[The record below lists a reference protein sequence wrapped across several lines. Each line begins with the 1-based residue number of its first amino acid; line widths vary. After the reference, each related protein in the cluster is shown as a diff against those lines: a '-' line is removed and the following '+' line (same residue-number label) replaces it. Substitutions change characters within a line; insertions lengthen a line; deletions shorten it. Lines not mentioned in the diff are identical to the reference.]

1 MLYYFC
7 WYKCKQPLGWK
18 QIQFRYICRK
28 PLGMENQSNIK
39 LIRIL
44 LSIIV
49 AIILFIVL
57 KEMAFVIIPLAMS
70 IFLAALL
77 VPPFMQLKKWKV
89 PNVLAVFIVGAA
101 IIGAVRVGGFIIQLT
116 NYEYSL
122 KKNEI
127 NSLVDTKL
135 LPTFES
141 IGEYTGIDFGKDIDW
156 SRLSSALSTGKLM
169 DSVSPVLDMFNSVVG
184 MYLMILIYLI
194 IILANMY
201 NYERWLLYLGGEKN
215 GKALHHVVN
224 NWIEDLRIYIKV
236 KALVSLVTGILFGGL
251 CYLFGVD
258 FALFFGFL
266 AFVLNFIPQVGS
278 LIATV
283 FPVLL
288 AFLEMNSLPMV
299 GLFAALLIAVQLIM
313 GTFVEVRYIGK
324 SFAMSTM
331 VVFVNLVFWGYL
343 WGIAG
348 VILSVPIIILF
359 KNIANHVDEN
369 SMLARLFSS
378 EK

>member
-1 MLYYFC
+1 
-7 WYKCKQPLGWK
+7 
-18 QIQFRYICRK
+18 
-28 PLGMENQSNIK
+28 
-39 LIRIL
+39 
-44 LSIIV
+44 
-49 AIILFIVL
+49 
-57 KEMAFVIIPLAMS
+57 MAFVIIPLAMS
-70 IFLAALL
+70 IFLAALF
-77 VPPFMQLKKWKV
+77 VPTFMRLKKWKF
-89 PNVLAVFIVGAA
+89 PNFIAIFMVGAA
-101 IIGAVRVGGFIIQLT
+101 IIGSVRVGGFIIQLT

-141 IGEYTGIDFGKDIDW
+141 IGDYTGIDLGKDIDW
-156 SRLSSALSTGKLM
+156 SKFSDALSSGKFM
-169 DSVSPVLDMFNSVVG
+169 DSVSPILDMFNSVVG

-194 IILANMY
+194 IILASIY
-201 NYERWLLYLGGEKN
+201 NYEKYLRYLGGEKQ
-215 GKALHHVVN
+215 GDGLLKVIN
-224 NWIEDLRIYIKV
+224 NWIDDLRIYIKV
-236 KALVSLVTGILFGGL
+236 KTLVSLVTGILFGGL

-266 AFVLNFIPQVGS
+266 AFVLNFIPQLGS

-288 AFLEMNSLPMV
+288 AFLEINSLPMV
-299 GLFAALLIAVQLIM
+299 GLFAALLMAVQLIM
-313 GTFVEVRYIGK
+313 GTFIEVKYIGK
-324 SFAMSTM
+324 SFAMSTL

-343 WGIAG
+343 WGVAG

-359 KNIANHVDEN
+359 KNIANHIDEN
-369 SMLARLFSS
+369 SMIARLFSS

>member
-1 MLYYFC
+1 
-7 WYKCKQPLGWK
+7 
-18 QIQFRYICRK
+18 
-28 PLGMENQSNIK
+28 
-39 LIRIL
+39 
-44 LSIIV
+44 
-49 AIILFIVL
+49 
-57 KEMAFVIIPLAMS
+57 MAFIIIPLAMS

-77 VPPFMQLKKWKV
+77 VPTFMKLKKWKV
-89 PNVLAVFIVGAA
+89 PNVLAIFIVGAT
-101 IIGAVRVGGFIIQLT
+101 IIGAVRVGGVIIQLT

-141 IGEYTGIDFGKDIDW
+141 VGDYTGIDLGKDIDW
-156 SRLSSALSTGKLM
+156 SRFSDALSSGKLM
-169 DSVSPVLDMFNSVVG
+169 DSVSPILDVFNSLVG

-194 IILANMY
+194 IILTSMY
-201 NYERWLLYLGGEKN
+201 NYEKYLRYLGGEKQGEGLLN
-215 GKALHHVVN
+215 VVN

-236 KALVSLVTGILFGGL
+236 KTVVSLVTGILFGGI
-251 CYLFGVD
+251 CYSFGVD

-266 AFVLNFIPQVGS
+266 AFLLNFIPQVGS

-288 AFLEMNSLPMV
+288 AFLEMNSLSMV
-299 GLFAALLIAVQLIM
+299 GLFATLLMAVQLIM

-348 VILSVPIIILF
+348 IILSVPIIILF
-359 KNIANHVDEN
+359 KNIANHIDEN
-369 SMLARLFSS
+369 SMIARLFSS

>member
-18 QIQFRYICRK
+18 QIQFRYICQK
-28 PLGMENQSNIK
+28 PLDLENQSNIK
-39 LIRIL
+39 LIKIL
-44 LSIIV
+44 LSIITTV
-49 AIILFIVL
+49 ILVIVL

-77 VPPFMQLKKWKV
+77 VPIFMKLKKWKV
-89 PNVLAVFIVGAA
+89 PNVLAVLIVGAS

-201 NYERWLLYLGGEKN
+201 NYEKWLLYLGGEKN
-215 GKALHHVVN
+215 GKALYHVVN

>member
-1 MLYYFC
+1 
-7 WYKCKQPLGWK
+7 
-18 QIQFRYICRK
+18 
-28 PLGMENQSNIK
+28 MENQSNIK
-39 LIRIL
+39 LIRNL
-44 LSIIV
+44 LSIITTV
-49 AIILFIVL
+49 ILVIVL

-77 VPPFMQLKKWKV
+77 VPTFMKLKKWKV
-89 PNVLAVFIVGAA
+89 PNVLAIFIVGAA

-141 IGEYTGIDFGKDIDW
+141 IGDYTGIDLGKDIDW
-156 SRLSSALSTGKLM
+156 SRFSDALSSGKFM
-169 DSVSPVLDMFNSVVG
+169 DSVSPILDMFNSVVG

-194 IILANMY
+194 IILASMY
-201 NYERWLLYLGGEKN
+201 NYEKYLRYLGGEKQ
-215 GKALHHVVN
+215 GEGLLTVVN

-236 KALVSLVTGILFGGL
+236 KTLVSLVTGILFGGV

-266 AFVLNFIPQVGS
+266 AFILNFIPQVGS
-278 LIATV
+278 LIATI
-283 FPVLL
+283 FPVVLG
-288 AFLEMNSLPMV
+288 FLEIDSLAMV
-299 GLFAALLIAVQLIM
+299 GLFAAILISVQLIM
-313 GTFVEVRYIGK
+313 GTFIEVKYIGK
-324 SFAMSTM
+324 SFAMSTLI
-331 VVFVNLVFWGYL
+331 VFINLVFWGYL

-359 KNIANHVDEN
+359 KNIANYIDEN
-369 SMLARLFSS
+369 SMIARLFSS

>member
-1 MLYYFC
+1 
-7 WYKCKQPLGWK
+7 
-18 QIQFRYICRK
+18 
-28 PLGMENQSNIK
+28 
-39 LIRIL
+39 
-44 LSIIV
+44 
-49 AIILFIVL
+49 
-57 KEMAFVIIPLAMS
+57 MS
-70 IFLAALL
+70 IFLAALF
-77 VPPFMQLKKWKV
+77 VPTFMRLKKWKF
-89 PNVLAVFIVGAA
+89 PNFIAIFMVGAA
-101 IIGAVRVGGFIIQLT
+101 IIGSVRVGGFIIQLT

-141 IGEYTGIDFGKDIDW
+141 IGDYTGIDLGKDIDW
-156 SRLSSALSTGKLM
+156 SKFSDALSSGKFM
-169 DSVSPVLDMFNSVVG
+169 DSVSPILDMFNSVVG

-194 IILANMY
+194 IILASIY
-201 NYERWLLYLGGEKN
+201 NYEKYLRYLGGEKQ
-215 GKALHHVVN
+215 GDGLLKVVN
-224 NWIEDLRIYIKV
+224 NWIDDLRIYIKV
-236 KALVSLVTGILFGGL
+236 KTLVSLVTGILFGGL

-288 AFLEMNSLPMV
+288 AFLEINSLPMV
-299 GLFAALLIAVQLIM
+299 GLFAALLMAVQLIM
-313 GTFVEVRYIGK
+313 GTFIEVKYIGK
-324 SFAMSTM
+324 SFAMSTL

-359 KNIANHVDEN
+359 KNIANHIDEN
-369 SMLARLFSS
+369 SMIARLFSS

>member
-1 MLYYFC
+1 
-7 WYKCKQPLGWK
+7 
-18 QIQFRYICRK
+18 
-28 PLGMENQSNIK
+28 MENQSNIK
-39 LIRIL
+39 LIRNL
-44 LSIIV
+44 LSIITTV
-49 AIILFIVL
+49 ILVIVL

-77 VPPFMQLKKWKV
+77 VPTFMKLKKWKI
-89 PNVLAVFIVGAA
+89 PNVLAIFIVGAA

-141 IGEYTGIDFGKDIDW
+141 IGDYTGIDLGKDIDW
-156 SRLSSALSTGKLM
+156 SRFSDALSSGKFM
-169 DSVSPVLDMFNSVVG
+169 DSVSPILDMFNSVVG

-194 IILANMY
+194 IILASMY
-201 NYERWLLYLGGEKN
+201 NYEKYLRYLGGEKQ
-215 GKALHHVVN
+215 GEGLLTVVN

-236 KALVSLVTGILFGGL
+236 KTLVSLVTGILFGGV

-266 AFVLNFIPQVGS
+266 AFILNFIPQVGS
-278 LIATV
+278 LIATI
-283 FPVLL
+283 FPVVLG
-288 AFLEMNSLPMV
+288 FLEIDSLAMV
-299 GLFAALLIAVQLIM
+299 GLFAAILISVQLIM
-313 GTFVEVRYIGK
+313 GTFIEVKYIGK
-324 SFAMSTM
+324 SFAMSTLI
-331 VVFVNLVFWGYL
+331 VFINLVFWGYL

-359 KNIANHVDEN
+359 KNIANHIDEN
-369 SMLARLFSS
+369 SMIARLFSS

>member
-1 MLYYFC
+1 
-7 WYKCKQPLGWK
+7 
-18 QIQFRYICRK
+18 
-28 PLGMENQSNIK
+28 MENQSNIK
-39 LIRIL
+39 LIRNL
-44 LSIIV
+44 LSIITTV
-49 AIILFIVL
+49 IAVIVL

-70 IFLAALL
+70 IFLAALF
-77 VPPFMQLKKWKV
+77 VPTFMRLKKWKF
-89 PNVLAVFIVGAA
+89 PNFIAIFMVGAA
-101 IIGAVRVGGFIIQLT
+101 IIGSVRVGGFIIQLT

-141 IGEYTGIDFGKDIDW
+141 IGDYTGIDLGKDIDW
-156 SRLSSALSTGKLM
+156 SKFSDALSSGKFM
-169 DSVSPVLDMFNSVVG
+169 DSVSPILDMFNSVVG

-194 IILANMY
+194 IILASIY
-201 NYERWLLYLGGEKN
+201 NYEKYLRYLGGEKQ
-215 GKALHHVVN
+215 GDGLLKVVN
-224 NWIEDLRIYIKV
+224 NWIDDLRIYIKV
-236 KALVSLVTGILFGGL
+236 KTLVSLVTGILFGGL

-288 AFLEMNSLPMV
+288 AFLEINSLPMV
-299 GLFAALLIAVQLIM
+299 GLFAALLMAVQLIM
-313 GTFVEVRYIGK
+313 GTFIEVKYIGK
-324 SFAMSTM
+324 SFAMSTL

-343 WGIAG
+343 WGVAG

-359 KNIANHVDEN
+359 KNIANHIDEN
-369 SMLARLFSS
+369 SMIARLFSS

>member
-1 MLYYFC
+1 
-7 WYKCKQPLGWK
+7 
-18 QIQFRYICRK
+18 
-28 PLGMENQSNIK
+28 MENQSNIK
-39 LIRIL
+39 LIRNL
-44 LSIIV
+44 LSIITTV
-49 AIILFIVL
+49 IAVIVL

-70 IFLAALL
+70 IFLAALF
-77 VPPFMQLKKWKV
+77 VPTFMRLKKWKF
-89 PNVLAVFIVGAA
+89 PNFIAIFMVGAA
-101 IIGAVRVGGFIIQLT
+101 IIGSVRVVGFIIQLT

-141 IGEYTGIDFGKDIDW
+141 IGDYTGIDLGKDIDW
-156 SRLSSALSTGKLM
+156 SKFSDALSSGKFM
-169 DSVSPVLDMFNSVVG
+169 DSVSPILDMFNSVVG

-194 IILANMY
+194 IILASIY
-201 NYERWLLYLGGEKN
+201 NYEKYLRYLGGEKQ
-215 GKALHHVVN
+215 GDGLLKVVN
-224 NWIEDLRIYIKV
+224 NWIDDLRIYIKV
-236 KALVSLVTGILFGGL
+236 KTLVSLVTGILFGGL

-288 AFLEMNSLPMV
+288 AFLEINSLPMV
-299 GLFAALLIAVQLIM
+299 GLFAALLMAVQLIM
-313 GTFVEVRYIGK
+313 GTFIEVKYIGK
-324 SFAMSTM
+324 SFAMSTL

-343 WGIAG
+343 WGVAG

-359 KNIANHVDEN
+359 KNTANHIDEN

>member
-1 MLYYFC
+1 L
-7 WYKCKQPLGWK
+7 
-18 QIQFRYICRK
+18 
-28 PLGMENQSNIK
+28 ENQSNIK
-39 LIRIL
+39 LIRNL
-44 LSIIV
+44 LSIITTV
-49 AIILFIVL
+49 IAVIVL

-70 IFLAALL
+70 IFLAALF
-77 VPPFMQLKKWKV
+77 VPTFMRLKKWKF
-89 PNVLAVFIVGAA
+89 PNFIAIFMVGAA
-101 IIGAVRVGGFIIQLT
+101 IIGSVRVGGFIIQLT

-141 IGEYTGIDFGKDIDW
+141 IGDYTGIDLGKDIDW
-156 SRLSSALSTGKLM
+156 SKFSDALSSGKFM
-169 DSVSPVLDMFNSVVG
+169 DSVSPILDMFNSVVG

-194 IILANMY
+194 IILASIY
-201 NYERWLLYLGGEKN
+201 NYEKYLRYLGGEKQ
-215 GKALHHVVN
+215 GDGLLKVVN
-224 NWIEDLRIYIKV
+224 NWIDDLRIYIKV
-236 KALVSLVTGILFGGL
+236 KTLVSLVTGILFGGL

-288 AFLEMNSLPMV
+288 AFLEINSLPMV
-299 GLFAALLIAVQLIM
+299 GLFAALLMAVQLIM
-313 GTFVEVRYIGK
+313 GTFIEVKYIGK
-324 SFAMSTM
+324 SFAMSTL

-343 WGIAG
+343 WGVAG

-359 KNIANHVDEN
+359 KNIANHIDEN
-369 SMLARLFSS
+369 SMIARLFSS

>member
-1 MLYYFC
+1 
-7 WYKCKQPLGWK
+7 
-18 QIQFRYICRK
+18 
-28 PLGMENQSNIK
+28 MENQSNIK
-39 LIRIL
+39 LIRNL
-44 LSIIV
+44 LSIITTV
-49 AIILFIVL
+49 ILVIVL

-77 VPPFMQLKKWKV
+77 VPTFMKLKKWKI
-89 PNVLAVFIVGAA
+89 PNVLAIFIVGAA

-141 IGEYTGIDFGKDIDW
+141 IGDYTGIDLGKDIDW
-156 SRLSSALSTGKLM
+156 SRFSDALSSGKFM
-169 DSVSPVLDMFNSVVG
+169 DSVSPILDMFNSVVG

-194 IILANMY
+194 IILASMY
-201 NYERWLLYLGGEKN
+201 NYEKYLRYLGGEKQ
-215 GKALHHVVN
+215 GEGLLTVVN

-236 KALVSLVTGILFGGL
+236 KTLVSLVTGILFGGV

-266 AFVLNFIPQVGS
+266 AFILNFIPQVGS
-278 LIATV
+278 LIATI
-283 FPVLL
+283 FPVVLG
-288 AFLEMNSLPMV
+288 FLEIDSLAMV
-299 GLFAALLIAVQLIM
+299 GLFAAILISVQLIM
-313 GTFVEVRYIGK
+313 GTFIEVKYIGK
-324 SFAMSTM
+324 SFAMSTLI
-331 VVFVNLVFWGYL
+331 VFINLVFWGYL

-359 KNIANHVDEN
+359 KNIANYIDEN
-369 SMLARLFSS
+369 SMIARLFSS

>member
-1 MLYYFC
+1 
-7 WYKCKQPLGWK
+7 
-18 QIQFRYICRK
+18 
-28 PLGMENQSNIK
+28 MENQSNIK

-44 LSIIV
+44 LSIIA

-127 NSLVDTKL
+127 NSLVETKL

-141 IGEYTGIDFGKDIDW
+141 IGGYTGIDLGKDIDW

-194 IILANMY
+194 IILANIY
-201 NYERWLLYLGGEKN
+201 NYEKWLLFLGGEKN

-359 KNIANHVDEN
+359 KNIANHIDES
-369 SMLARLFSS
+369 SMIARLFSS

>member
-1 MLYYFC
+1 L
-7 WYKCKQPLGWK
+7 
-18 QIQFRYICRK
+18 
-28 PLGMENQSNIK
+28 ENQSNIK
-39 LIRIL
+39 LIRNL
-44 LSIIV
+44 LSIITTV
-49 AIILFIVL
+49 IAVIVL

-70 IFLAALL
+70 IFLAALF
-77 VPPFMQLKKWKV
+77 VPTFMRLKKWKF
-89 PNVLAVFIVGAA
+89 PNFIAIFMVGAA
-101 IIGAVRVGGFIIQLT
+101 IIGSVRVGGFIIQLT

-141 IGEYTGIDFGKDIDW
+141 IGDYTGIDLGKDIDW
-156 SRLSSALSTGKLM
+156 SKFSDALSSGKFM
-169 DSVSPVLDMFNSVVG
+169 DSVSPILDMFNSVVG

-194 IILANMY
+194 IILASIY
-201 NYERWLLYLGGEKN
+201 NYEKYLRYLGGEKQ
-215 GKALHHVVN
+215 GDGLLKVIN
-224 NWIEDLRIYIKV
+224 NWIDDLRIYIKV
-236 KALVSLVTGILFGGL
+236 KTLVSLVTGILFGGL

-266 AFVLNFIPQVGS
+266 AFVLNFIPQLGS

-288 AFLEMNSLPMV
+288 AFLEINSLPMV
-299 GLFAALLIAVQLIM
+299 GLFAALLMAVQLIM
-313 GTFVEVRYIGK
+313 GTFIEVKYIGK
-324 SFAMSTM
+324 SFAMSTL

-343 WGIAG
+343 WGVAG

-359 KNIANHVDEN
+359 KNIANHIDEN
-369 SMLARLFSS
+369 SMIARLFSS

>member
-1 MLYYFC
+1 L
-7 WYKCKQPLGWK
+7 
-18 QIQFRYICRK
+18 
-28 PLGMENQSNIK
+28 ENQSNIK
-39 LIRIL
+39 LIRNL
-44 LSIIV
+44 LSIITTV
-49 AIILFIVL
+49 IAVIVL

-77 VPPFMQLKKWKV
+77 VPIFMKLKKWKI
-89 PNVLAVFIVGAA
+89 PNVLAIFIVGAA

-141 IGEYTGIDFGKDIDW
+141 IGDYTGIDLGKDIDW
-156 SRLSSALSTGKLM
+156 SRFSDALSSGKFM
-169 DSVSPVLDMFNSVVG
+169 DSVSPILDMFNSVVG

-194 IILANMY
+194 IILASIY
-201 NYERWLLYLGGEKN
+201 NYEKYLLYLGG
-215 GKALHHVVN
+215 GKKGEGLFKVVN

-236 KALVSLVTGILFGGL
+236 KTLVSLVTGVLFGGV

-266 AFVLNFIPQVGS
+266 AFLLNFIPQVGS
-278 LIATV
+278 LVATV

-359 KNIANHVDEN
+359 KNIANHIDEN
-369 SMLARLFSS
+369 SMIARLFSS

>member
-1 MLYYFC
+1 
-7 WYKCKQPLGWK
+7 
-18 QIQFRYICRK
+18 
-28 PLGMENQSNIK
+28 MENQSNIK
-39 LIRIL
+39 LIRKL
-44 LSIIV
+44 LSIITTV
-49 AIILFIVL
+49 IAVIVL

-70 IFLAALL
+70 IFLAALF
-77 VPPFMQLKKWKV
+77 VPTFMRLKKWKF
-89 PNVLAVFIVGAA
+89 PNFIAIFMVGAA
-101 IIGAVRVGGFIIQLT
+101 IIGSVRVGGFIIQLT

-141 IGEYTGIDFGKDIDW
+141 IGDYTGIDLGKDIDW
-156 SRLSSALSTGKLM
+156 SKFSDALSSGKFM
-169 DSVSPVLDMFNSVVG
+169 DSVSPILDMFNSVVG

-194 IILANMY
+194 IILASIY
-201 NYERWLLYLGGEKN
+201 NYEKYLRYLGGEKQ
-215 GKALHHVVN
+215 GDGLLKVIN
-224 NWIEDLRIYIKV
+224 NWIDDLRIYIKV
-236 KALVSLVTGILFGGL
+236 KTLVSLVTGILFGGL

-266 AFVLNFIPQVGS
+266 AFVLNFIPQLGS

-288 AFLEMNSLPMV
+288 AFLEINSLPMV
-299 GLFAALLIAVQLIM
+299 GLFAALLMAVQLIM
-313 GTFVEVRYIGK
+313 GTFIEVKYIGK
-324 SFAMSTM
+324 SFAMSTL

-343 WGIAG
+343 WGVAG

-359 KNIANHVDEN
+359 KNIANHIDEN
-369 SMLARLFSS
+369 SMIARLFSS

>member
-1 MLYYFC
+1 
-7 WYKCKQPLGWK
+7 
-18 QIQFRYICRK
+18 
-28 PLGMENQSNIK
+28 MENQSNIK
-39 LIRIL
+39 LIRNL
-44 LSIIV
+44 LSIITTV
-49 AIILFIVL
+49 IAVIVL

-70 IFLAALL
+70 IFLAALF
-77 VPPFMQLKKWKV
+77 VPTFMRLKKWKF
-89 PNVLAVFIVGAA
+89 PNFIAIFMVGAA
-101 IIGAVRVGGFIIQLT
+101 IIGSVRVGGFIIQLT

-141 IGEYTGIDFGKDIDW
+141 IGDYTGIDLGKDIDW
-156 SRLSSALSTGKLM
+156 SKFSDALSSGKFM
-169 DSVSPVLDMFNSVVG
+169 DSVSPILDMFNSVVG

-194 IILANMY
+194 IILASIY
-201 NYERWLLYLGGEKN
+201 NYEKYLRYLGGEKQ
-215 GKALHHVVN
+215 GDGLLKVVN
-224 NWIEDLRIYIKV
+224 NWIDDLRIYIKV
-236 KALVSLVTGILFGGL
+236 KTLVSLVTGILFGGL

-266 AFVLNFIPQVGS
+266 AFVLNFIPQLGS

-288 AFLEMNSLPMV
+288 AFLEINSLPMV
-299 GLFAALLIAVQLIM
+299 GLFAALLMAVQLIM
-313 GTFVEVRYIGK
+313 GTFIEVKYIGK
-324 SFAMSTM
+324 SFAMSTL

-343 WGIAG
+343 WGVAG

-359 KNIANHVDEN
+359 KNIANHIDEN
-369 SMLARLFSS
+369 SMIARLFSS

>member
-1 MLYYFC
+1 
-7 WYKCKQPLGWK
+7 
-18 QIQFRYICRK
+18 
-28 PLGMENQSNIK
+28 
-39 LIRIL
+39 
-44 LSIIV
+44 
-49 AIILFIVL
+49 
-57 KEMAFVIIPLAMS
+57 MAFVIIPLAMS

-77 VPPFMQLKKWKV
+77 VPIFMKLKKWKF
-89 PNVLAVFIVGAA
+89 PNVLAIFIVGAA
-101 IIGAVRVGGFIIQLT
+101 IIGSVRIGGFIIQLT

-141 IGEYTGIDFGKDIDW
+141 IGDYTGIDLGKDIDW
-156 SRLSSALSTGKLM
+156 SKFSDALSSGKFM
-169 DSVSPVLDMFNSVVG
+169 DSVSPILDMFNSVVG

-194 IILANMY
+194 IILASIY
-201 NYERWLLYLGGEKN
+201 NYEKYLRYLGGEKQ
-215 GKALHHVVN
+215 GDGLLKVVN
-224 NWIEDLRIYIKV
+224 NWIDDLRIYIKV
-236 KALVSLVTGILFGGL
+236 KTLVSLVTGILFGGL

-288 AFLEMNSLPMV
+288 AFLEINSLPMV
-299 GLFAALLIAVQLIM
+299 GLFAALLMAVQLIM
-313 GTFVEVRYIGK
+313 GTFIEVKYIGK

-359 KNIANHVDEN
+359 KNIANHIDEN
-369 SMLARLFSS
+369 SMIARLFSS

>member
-1 MLYYFC
+1 L
-7 WYKCKQPLGWK
+7 
-18 QIQFRYICRK
+18 
-28 PLGMENQSNIK
+28 EDQSNIK

-44 LSIIV
+44 LSIITTV
-49 AIILFIVL
+49 ILVIVL

-77 VPPFMQLKKWKV
+77 VPIFMKLKKWKV
-89 PNVLAVFIVGAA
+89 PNVLAIFIVGAA

-141 IGEYTGIDFGKDIDW
+141 IGDYTGIDLGKDIDW
-156 SRLSSALSTGKLM
+156 SRFSDALSSGKFM
-169 DSVSPVLDMFNSVVG
+169 DSVSPILDMFNSVVG

-194 IILANMY
+194 IILASMY
-201 NYERWLLYLGGEKN
+201 NYEKYLRYLGGEKQ
-215 GKALHHVVN
+215 GEGLLKVVN

-236 KALVSLVTGILFGGL
+236 KTLVSLVTGILFGGV

-266 AFVLNFIPQVGS
+266 AFILNFIPQVGS
-278 LIATV
+278 LIATI

-288 AFLEMNSLPMV
+288 AFLEINSLPMV
-299 GLFAALLIAVQLIM
+299 GLFAAILIVVQLMM
-313 GTFVEVRYIGK
+313 GTFIEVKYIGK
-324 SFAMSTM
+324 SFAMSTL
-331 VVFVNLVFWGYL
+331 VVFVNLIFWGYL

-359 KNIANHVDEN
+359 KNIANHIDEN
-369 SMLARLFSS
+369 SMIARLFSS

>member
-1 MLYYFC
+1 
-7 WYKCKQPLGWK
+7 
-18 QIQFRYICRK
+18 
-28 PLGMENQSNIK
+28 MENQSNIK
-39 LIRIL
+39 LIRTL
-44 LSIIV
+44 LIIV
-49 AIILFIVL
+49 TTIILFIVL
-57 KEMAFVIIPLAMS
+57 REMALVIIPLAMS

-77 VPPFMQLKKWKV
+77 VPTFMQLKKWKV

-101 IIGAVRVGGFIIQLT
+101 IIGAVRVGGFIIQFT

-127 NSLVDTKL
+127 SSLVDTKL
-135 LPTFES
+135 LPIFE
-141 IGEYTGIDFGKDIDW
+141 ILGDYTGIDLGKDIDW
-156 SRLSSALSTGKLM
+156 SGFSDAFSSGKFM
-169 DSVSPVLDMFNSVVG
+169 DSVSPILDMFNSLVG

-194 IILANMY
+194 IILASIY
-201 NYERWLLYLGGEKN
+201 NYENYLRYLGGEKQ
-215 GKALHHVVN
+215 GKELLKVVN
-224 NWIEDLRIYIKV
+224 DWIEDLRIYIKV
-236 KALVSLVTGILFGGL
+236 KALVSLVTGILFGSL

-288 AFLEMNSLPMV
+288 AFLEMNSIPMV
-299 GLFAALLIAVQLIM
+299 GLFATLLMAVQLIM
-313 GTFVEVRYIGK
+313 GTFVEVKYIGK
-324 SFAMSTM
+324 SFAMSTL

-343 WGIAG
+343 WGVAG
-348 VILSVPIIILF
+348 IILSVPIIILL

-369 SMLARLFSS
+369 SVIARLFSS

>member
-1 MLYYFC
+1 ML
-7 WYKCKQPLGWK
+7 
-18 QIQFRYICRK
+18 IRYICQK
-28 PLGMENQSNIK
+28 LEDLENQSNIK
-39 LIRIL
+39 LIRTLLIIITTVIL
-44 LSIIV
+44 L
-49 AIILFIVL
+49 IVL
-57 KEMAFVIIPLAMS
+57 KEMAFIIIPLAMS

-77 VPPFMQLKKWKV
+77 VPVFMKLKRWKV

-135 LPTFES
+135 LPTFERV
-141 IGEYTGIDFGKDIDW
+141 GEYTGIDLGKDIDW
-156 SRLSSALSTGKLM
+156 SRLSSALSSSKLM

-201 NYERWLLYLGGEKN
+201 NYEKWLLHLGGEKN
-215 GKALHHVVN
+215 GKELHNVVN
-224 NWIEDLRIYIKV
+224 NWIEDLRVYIKV
-236 KALVSLVTGILFGGL
+236 KALVSLITGILFGGI

-278 LIATV
+278 LVATV

-288 AFLEMNSLPMV
+288 AFLEIDSLAMV
-299 GLFAALLIAVQLIM
+299 GLFATILMAVQLMM
-313 GTFVEVRYIGK
+313 GTFVEVKYIGK
-324 SFAMSTM
+324 SFAMSTL
-331 VVFVNLVFWGYL
+331 VVFVNLIFWGYL

-348 VILSVPIIILF
+348 IILSVPIIVLF
-359 KNIANHVDEN
+359 KNIANNINEN
-369 SMLARLFSS
+369 SMIARLLSN

>member
-1 MLYYFC
+1 
-7 WYKCKQPLGWK
+7 
-18 QIQFRYICRK
+18 
-28 PLGMENQSNIK
+28 MENQSNIK

-44 LSIIV
+44 LSIITTV
-49 AIILFIVL
+49 ILVIVL

-77 VPPFMQLKKWKV
+77 VPTFMKLKKWKV
-89 PNVLAVFIVGAA
+89 PNVLAIFIVGAA

-141 IGEYTGIDFGKDIDW
+141 IGDYTGIDLGKDIDW
-156 SRLSSALSTGKLM
+156 SRFSDALSSGKLM
-169 DSVSPVLDMFNSVVG
+169 DSVSPILDMFNSVVG

-194 IILANMY
+194 IILASMY
-201 NYERWLLYLGGEKN
+201 NYEKYLRYLGGEKH
-215 GKALHHVVN
+215 GEGLLKVVN

-236 KALVSLVTGILFGGL
+236 KTLVSLVTGILFGGV

-266 AFVLNFIPQVGS
+266 AFILNFIPQVGS
-278 LIATV
+278 LIATI

-288 AFLEMNSLPMV
+288 AFLEINSLPMV
-299 GLFAALLIAVQLIM
+299 GLFSAILIVVQLTM
-313 GTFVEVRYIGK
+313 GTFIEVKYIGK
-324 SFAMSTM
+324 SFAMSTL
-331 VVFVNLVFWGYL
+331 VVFVNLIFWGYL

-348 VILSVPIIILF
+348 VILSVPIIVLF
-359 KNIANHVDEN
+359 KNIANHIDEN
-369 SMLARLFSS
+369 SMIARLFSS

>member
-1 MLYYFC
+1 
-7 WYKCKQPLGWK
+7 
-18 QIQFRYICRK
+18 
-28 PLGMENQSNIK
+28 
-39 LIRIL
+39 
-44 LSIIV
+44 
-49 AIILFIVL
+49 
-57 KEMAFVIIPLAMS
+57 MAFIIIPLAMS

-77 VPPFMQLKKWKV
+77 VPTFMKLKKWKV
-89 PNVLAVFIVGAA
+89 PNVLAIFIVGAT
-101 IIGAVRVGGFIIQLT
+101 IIGAVRVGGVIIQLT

-141 IGEYTGIDFGKDIDW
+141 VGDYTGIDLGKDIDW
-156 SRLSSALSTGKLM
+156 SRFSDALSSGKLM
-169 DSVSPVLDMFNSVVG
+169 DSVSPILDVFNSVVG

-194 IILANMY
+194 IILTSMY
-201 NYERWLLYLGGEKN
+201 NYEKYLRYLGGEKQGEGLLN
-215 GKALHHVVN
+215 VVN

-236 KALVSLVTGILFGGL
+236 KTVVSLVTGILFGGI
-251 CYLFGVD
+251 CYSFGVD

-266 AFVLNFIPQVGS
+266 AFLLNFIPQVGS

-299 GLFAALLIAVQLIM
+299 GLFATLLIAVQLIM

-348 VILSVPIIILF
+348 IILSVPIIILF
-359 KNIANHVDEN
+359 KNIANHIDEN
-369 SMLARLFSS
+369 SMIARLFSS

>member
-1 MLYYFC
+1 
-7 WYKCKQPLGWK
+7 
-18 QIQFRYICRK
+18 
-28 PLGMENQSNIK
+28 
-39 LIRIL
+39 
-44 LSIIV
+44 
-49 AIILFIVL
+49 
-57 KEMAFVIIPLAMS
+57 MAFIIIPLAMS

-77 VPPFMQLKKWKV
+77 VPTFMKLKKWKV
-89 PNVLAVFIVGAA
+89 PNVLAIFIVGAT
-101 IIGAVRVGGFIIQLT
+101 IIGAVRFGGVIIQLT

-141 IGEYTGIDFGKDIDW
+141 VGDYTGIDLGKDIDW
-156 SRLSSALSTGKLM
+156 SRFSDALSSGKLM
-169 DSVSPVLDMFNSVVG
+169 DSVSPILDVFNSVVG

-194 IILANMY
+194 IILTSMY
-201 NYERWLLYLGGEKN
+201 NYEKYLRYLGGEKQGEGLFN
-215 GKALHHVVN
+215 VVN
-224 NWIEDLRIYIKV
+224 NWIEDLRIYLKV
-236 KALVSLVTGILFGGL
+236 KTVVSLVTGILFGGI
-251 CYLFGVD
+251 CYSFGVD

-266 AFVLNFIPQVGS
+266 AFLLNFIPQVGS

-299 GLFAALLIAVQLIM
+299 GLFATLLIAVQLIM

-348 VILSVPIIILF
+348 IILSVPIIILF
-359 KNIANHVDEN
+359 KNIANHIDEN
-369 SMLARLFSS
+369 SMIARLFSS

>member
-1 MLYYFC
+1 
-7 WYKCKQPLGWK
+7 
-18 QIQFRYICRK
+18 
-28 PLGMENQSNIK
+28 MENQSNIK

-44 LSIIV
+44 LSIITTV
-49 AIILFIVL
+49 ILVIVL

-70 IFLAALL
+70 IFLGALL
-77 VPPFMQLKKWKV
+77 VPIFMKLKKWKV
-89 PNVLAVFIVGAA
+89 PNVLAIFIVGAA

-141 IGEYTGIDFGKDIDW
+141 IGDYTGIDLGKDIDW
-156 SRLSSALSTGKLM
+156 SRFSDALSSGKLM
-169 DSVSPVLDMFNSVVG
+169 DSVSPILDMFNSVVG

-194 IILANMY
+194 IILASMY
-201 NYERWLLYLGGEKN
+201 NYEKYLRYLGGENQGEGLLK
-215 GKALHHVVN
+215 VVN
-224 NWIEDLRIYIKV
+224 NWIEDLRVYIKV
-236 KALVSLVTGILFGGL
+236 KALVSLVTGILFGGI

-278 LIATV
+278 LVATV

-288 AFLEMNSLPMV
+288 AFLEINSLPMV
-299 GLFAALLIAVQLIM
+299 GLFAAILVVVQLMM
-313 GTFVEVRYIGK
+313 GTFVEVKYIGK
-324 SFAMSTM
+324 SFAMSTL
-331 VVFVNLVFWGYL
+331 VVFVNLIFWGYL

-348 VILSVPIIILF
+348 VILSVPIIVLF
-359 KNIANHVDEN
+359 KNIANHIDEN
-369 SMLARLFSS
+369 SIIARLFSS

>member
-1 MLYYFC
+1 
-7 WYKCKQPLGWK
+7 
-18 QIQFRYICRK
+18 
-28 PLGMENQSNIK
+28 
-39 LIRIL
+39 
-44 LSIIV
+44 
-49 AIILFIVL
+49 
-57 KEMAFVIIPLAMS
+57 MAFIFIPLAMS
-70 IFLAALL
+70 TFLAALL
-77 VPPFMQLKKWKV
+77 VPTFMKLKKWKV
-89 PNVLAVFIVGAA
+89 PNFLAIFIVAAA
-101 IIGAVRVGGFIIQLT
+101 IIGTVRVSGFIIQFT

-135 LPTFES
+135 LPTFERV
-141 IGEYTGIDFGKDIDW
+141 GEYTGIDLGKDIDW
-156 SRLSSALSTGKLM
+156 SRLSSALSSSKLM

-201 NYERWLLYLGGEKN
+201 NYEKWLLHLGGEKN
-215 GKALHHVVN
+215 GKELHNVVN
-224 NWIEDLRIYIKV
+224 NWIEDLRVYIKV
-236 KALVSLVTGILFGGL
+236 KALVSLITGILFGGI

-278 LIATV
+278 LVATV

-288 AFLEMNSLPMV
+288 AFLEIDSLAMV
-299 GLFAALLIAVQLIM
+299 GLFAAILVLVQLMM
-313 GTFVEVRYIGK
+313 GTFIEVKYIGK
-324 SFAMSTM
+324 SFAMSTL
-331 VVFVNLVFWGYL
+331 VVFVNLIFWGYL

-348 VILSVPIIILF
+348 IILSVPIIVLF
-359 KNIANHVDEN
+359 KNIANNINEN
-369 SMLARLFSS
+369 SMIARLLSN